1 MNTQQPGHL
10 RRRAGGQHADS
21 MAGFNGLTFGAG
33 GGGGGGE
40 LGGSVVA
47 AAGGIGA
54 HHLGYDDPAEQL
66 AALQR
71 EVGQLRRQNRA
82 LAAAN
87 DARQQAAVGVLADLM
102 RDQHAPGA
110 EQSDARQQLARL
122 VLALLDSPP
131 TAGDEQQAG
140 AVDASVGAVDASP
153 GVSSSAKTRVAAA
166 DDACSGDWDPAALA
180 EVASC
185 GR

>member
-10 RRRAGGQHADS
+10 RRRAGWQHADS

-33 GGGGGGE
+33 GGGGGGGGE
-40 LGGSVVA
+40 LGGIV
-47 AAGGIGA
+47 A
-54 HHLGYDDPAEQL
+54 HHLGYDDSAEHL

-102 RDQHAPGA
+102 REQHAPGA
-110 EQSDARQQLARL
+110 EQSD
-122 VLALLDSPP
+122 
-131 TAGDEQQAG
+131 
-140 AVDASVGAVDASP
+140 
-153 GVSSSAKTRVAAA
+153 
-166 DDACSGDWDPAALA
+166 
-180 EVASC
+180 
-185 GR
+185 